1 MDAEVKTTETP
12 ELPWPRIADALPSG
26 LVVIDHAET
35 IVHWNGWMAKHSG
48 VAANA
53 ALGRRIEAVLGEGV
67 AMPFRRAVG
76 NVLKHRLPVV
86 LSNVLH
92 RDPLPLYRQPGS
104 AAAAAAAEEG
114 GIASARMPQSL
125 TLMPIQADDGTPLC
139 VVQITDTSMF
149 VKRERLLKSASD
161 RLSKEAVIDG
171 LTGVYNRKHFNE
183 KLPIELSRCLRQ
195 GLPLSLLMIDVD
207 AFKSYND
214 TYGHPAGD
222 RVLVAIVTAA
232 SAQLNRG
239 SDILA
244 RYGGEEFVVILPGCN
259 EAGALRVAERIRAA
273 IAELRI
279 PHARSDVADHITLSV
294 GASTCEGVCTQK
306 AVSEAGLLESADR
319 ALYGAK
325 HGGRDAVRWLAM
337 AALAA

>member
-1 MDAEVKTTETP
+1 MDAEANIPETLA
-12 ELPWPRIADALPSG
+12 LPWARIADALPSG
-26 LVVIDHAET
+26 LLVIDQAER
-35 IVHWNGWMAKHSG
+35 IVHWNAWMAKHSG
-48 VAANA
+48 VAAHA

-67 AMPFRRAVG
+67 ALPFRRAVG

-92 RDPLPLYRQPGS
+92 RDPLPLYRQPLPADTDS
-104 AAAAAAAEEG
+104 AGEAPM
-114 GIASARMPQSL
+114 ARMPQSL
-125 TLMPIQADDGTPLC
+125 TLIPIQAEDGTALC

-183 KLPIELSRCLRQ
+183 KLPIELSRCMRQ

-207 AFKSYND
+207 AFKPYND

-244 RYGGEEFVVILPGCN
+244 RYGGEEFVVILPACN

-294 GASTCEGVCTQK
+294 GASTCMGTCTQK
-306 AVSEAGLLESADR
+306 AVSEAGLLEAADR

-325 HGGRDAVRWLAM
+325 HAGRDTVRWLAM

>member
-1 MDAEVKTTETP
+1 MDAEAQSPIRTEALA
-12 ELPWPRIADALPSG
+12 LPWARIADALPSG
-26 LVVIDHAET
+26 LVVIDHAER

-48 VAANA
+48 VAASA

-67 AMPFRRAVG
+67 ALPFRRAVG

-92 RDPLPLYRQPGS
+92 RDPLPLYRQP
-104 AAAAAAAEEG
+104 APAAEQG
-114 GIASARMPQSL
+114 GIAPARMPQSL

-139 VVQITDTSMF
+139 VVQVTDTSMF

-294 GASTCEGVCTQK
+294 GASTCEGACTQK
-306 AVSEAGLLESADR
+306 AVNEAGLLEAADR

-337 AALAA
+337 AA

>member
-1 MDAEVKTTETP
+1 MDAEVNMPETLA
-12 ELPWPRIADALPSG
+12 LPWARIADALPSG
-26 LVVIDHAET
+26 LLVIDQAER
-35 IVHWNGWMAKHSG
+35 IVHWNSWMAKHSG
-48 VAANA
+48 VAAHA

-67 AMPFRRAVG
+67 ALPFRRAVG

-92 RDPLPLYRQPGS
+92 RDPLPLYRQPQPAGTED
-104 AAAAAAAEEG
+104 ALQ
-114 GIASARMPQSL
+114 ARMPQSL

-139 VVQITDTSMF
+139 VVQVTDTSMF

-183 KLPIELSRCLRQ
+183 KLPVELSRCMRQ

-207 AFKSYND
+207 AFKPYND

-222 RVLVAIVTAA
+222 RVLVAIVTAI

-244 RYGGEEFVVILPGCN
+244 RYGGEEFVVILPACN

-279 PHARSDVADHITLSV
+279 PHTRSDVADHITLSV
-294 GASTCEGVCTQK
+294 GASTCQGACSQK
-306 AVSEAGLLESADR
+306 AVHEARLLEAADR

-325 HGGRDAVRWLAM
+325 HGGRDTVRWLAM